1 MSAPQIGNQLPEE
14 VRQVYEK
21 ITRGQKVTMAKKPEV
36 IPPLK
41 VDKWDTSPRLGGAHS
56 KRDAFKPA
64 SHFNEFRGYENALPK
79 QKCKVS
85 RFQNEY
91 RMFQLEVSFFLKI

>member
-1 MSAPQIGNQLPEE
+1 MSAPQIGNRLPEE

-41 VDKWDTSPRLGGAHS
+41 VDKWDTSPRLGGVHS

-64 SHFNEFRGYENALPK
+64 SHFNEIRGYENALPK

-85 RFQNEY
+85 T
-91 RMFQLEVSFFLKI
+91 